1 MTFAFHTPHKIVFGA
16 GVRHTLAVE
25 AAALGR
31 RACILTGA
39 HPERTQDLLASVAG
53 ALRLTVA
60 GEPRVEQVRAWTA
73 QARAAQCDLVVGIG
87 GGSVLDA
94 AKAVAALLTNPGDVL
109 DYLEVIGKG
118 NPLTAPAA
126 PCIAVP
132 TTAGTGAEA
141 TCNTVLQAAEPCVKV
156 SIRSPLLMPTVALVD
171 PVLTYSQPAHVTA
184 AAGMDALTQLLEAFV
199 SMSASPLSD
208 AVCREGLRRIG
219 PALPAV
225 LHDGADTAAR
235 ADMAFAAL
243 CSGMALANARL
254 GAVHGMAGPL
264 GGLSGAPHG
273 AICARLVPLVTAT
286 TVRALRAR
294 APGSPVLSKYDEVAR
309 LLLATPNATADALA
323 DWLEQLCAQAALPPL
338 AHFGVTPAMG
348 AAIIPGALRASS
360 MKTNPIALTNTELQE
375 ILARACA
382 PQSSKKN
389 QEAQ

>member
-1 MTFAFHTPHKIVFGA
+1 MTFAFHTPHKILFGA
-16 GVRHTLAVE
+16 GTRHTLANE
-25 AAALGR
+25 IAARGA
-31 RACILTGA
+31 RACVLTGA
-39 HPERTQDLLASVAG
+39 HPERVRDLLAHVA
-53 ALRLTVA
+53 AVLHLEVCA
-60 GEPRVEQVRAWTA
+60 EPRVEQVRAWTT
-73 QARAAQCDLVVGIG
+73 QARAAQCDCVVGIG

-118 NPLTAPAA
+118 MPLTVPAA

-141 TCNTVLQAAEPCVKV
+141 TCNTVLQATGQRVKV
-156 SIRSPLLMPTVALVD
+156 SMRNPLLMPTVALVD
-171 PVLTYSQPAHVTA
+171 PELTYSQPPHVTA

-199 SMSASPLSD
+199 STSANPLSD

-225 LHDGADTAAR
+225 LHDGAATAAR
-235 ADMAFAAL
+235 AAMAFAAL

-254 GAVHGMAGPL
+254 GAVHGLAGPL

-273 AICARLVPLVTAT
+273 VICARLVPAVTAA

-294 APGSPVLSKYDEVAR
+294 APGSPALPKYDEAAR
-309 LLLATPNATADALA
+309 LLLATPAATADALA
-323 DWLEQLCAQAALPPL
+323 AWLEQLCTQGALPPL
-338 AHFGVTPAMG
+338 AQFGITPAMG

-360 MKTNPIALTNTELQE
+360 MKTHPIVLTDAELQD
-375 ILARACA
+375 ILACACA
-382 PQSSKKN
+382 PHSLP
-389 QEAQ
+389 